1 MIELDWTTFFL
12 QILNFLVLLW
22 LLHWLLYKPV
32 FAVIERRKAELVL
45 VQVESDRL
53 RAEGQALVDRY
64 EHRLA
69 EWEQEKA
76 AARARLAEDIE
87 AERARLLT
95 GVGVAVAMERE
106 KARVLDERRQRDER
120 RHLEEIALAQGTRF
134 VSRLLERLAG
144 QDLES
149 RLVSLTLEDLRE
161 LPAPRREAMRQACGQ
176 EDLVA
181 VANST
186 FPLEAEQRAAVAQQ
200 VESVIGRPLDW
211 KWAEDRS
218 LLSGLRITIGP
229 WVLSANLRDELTSF
243 AEVDNGEQSAVIH

>member
-1 MIELDWTTFFL
+1 MIELDWSTFFL

-32 FAVIERRKAELVL
+32 FAVIERRKAELVR
-45 VQVESDRL
+45 VQAESERL
-53 RAEGQALVDRY
+53 RGEGQALVDRY

-76 AARARLAEDIE
+76 AARARLADEIE

-95 GVGVAVAMERE
+95 GVGVAVAAERE
-106 KARVLDERRQRDER
+106 KARVLEERRQRDER

-144 QDLES
+144 HHLES
-149 RLVSLTLEDLRE
+149 RLVALALEDLRE
-161 LPAPRREAMRQACGQ
+161 LSAPRREAIRQACGQ
-176 EDLVA
+176 GGIVA
-181 VANST
+181 VASSA
-186 FPLEAEQRAAVAQQ
+186 FPLETEQRAAVTQQ

-229 WVLSANLRDELTSF
+229 WVLAANVRDELTSF
-243 AEVDNGEQSAVIH
+243 AEAGHGEHPAVAH